1 LKIKAEFD
9 PIEADEIL
17 RGKLEKPRTPEKLK
31 PVAAIATTGF
41 CSPQNEIKVTTPP
54 LGTRYFFK
62 KKSNALR
69 IASAQRLFPNEG
81 LLLFPRR
88 RYNTALFTTR

>member
-1 LKIKAEFD
+1 MKIKAAFD
-9 PIEADEIL
+9 PIQADEIL
-17 RGKLEKPRTPEKLK
+17 RGKLEKPHTLEKLK

-54 LGTRYFFK
+54 LRTRYFFK
-62 KKSNALR
+62 KYSTAFLATAPR
-69 IASAQRLFPNEG
+69 VFFPNEG

-88 RYNTALFTTR
+88 RYNTALFTT

>member
-1 LKIKAEFD
+1 
-9 PIEADEIL
+9 
-17 RGKLEKPRTPEKLK
+17 LK

-41 CSPQNEIKVTTPP
+41 CSPQNEIKITTPQ

-62 KKSNALR
+62 KNSTALR

>member
-1 LKIKAEFD
+1 MKKKAEFD

-17 RGKLEKPRTPEKLK
+17 RGKLEKPHTLEKLK

-41 CSPQNEIKVTTPP
+41 CSPQNKTKITTPQV
-54 LGTRYFFK
+54 GTRYFFK
-62 KKSNALR
+62 KYSTAFLATAPR
-69 IASAQRLFPNEG
+69 VFFPNEG

>member
-1 LKIKAEFD
+1 MKSSAGNLKNHA
-9 PIEADEIL
+9 P
-17 RGKLEKPRTPEKLK
+17 PEKLK

-54 LGTRYFFK
+54 LRTRYFFK
-62 KKSNALR
+62 KYSTAFLATAPR
-69 IASAQRLFPNEG
+69 VFFPNEG

-88 RYNTALFTTR
+88 RYNTALFTT